1 MKSKSKVLGLYFKH
15 IVCVLSLLS
24 IGVTNAFS
32 QPIELSPLF
41 SGTALMQEQYGITT
55 HITWRGYDY
64 DNYRG
69 NIRNIVESGNDVV
82 RLDFNSPGIGWET
95 GKINSIIWDNV
106 YTAAKFSGAKMLPI
120 VYKPR
125 YKKYT
130 KEYGDSYKKLLDYC
144 LERYGDNA
152 AGWEIWNEMDQMN
165 AEDGTAPPA
174 EYLPLLRDAYRTIK
188 GKSKDATVLMGA
200 IGDFGKSYFDD
211 LLKLKASDYFDV
223 LSVHYYSAKNPPE
236 KIIPFYEKIGKTLGK
251 YKVSKPV
258 WLTETG
264 YVSTAD
270 NTDADLFYTDVL
282 PSVYKQLGISCS
294 KVAMGV
300 LYDPRMTSIW
310 NQDNANIHYGF
321 KSYQLV
327 ELSRLKDLSVETV
340 PVLMVLFGEK
350 FPKGYFE
357 DLRAYV
363 ERGGTVV
370 FPEGGAVLYY
380 DWDLDTDQ
388 IKGVGSKYYKSLH
401 INLMFPWAD
410 DAKKIGVKKMSG
422 VKAVTKSSSSYT
434 WKSDDFSGPIY
445 LTDKNLEKGDKMITI
460 VEGTDGQFSGPVAAC
475 YKLNSSLKGNVI
487 IQTRPKLSNRVS
499 ESLQAARMPRLYILS
514 YALGV
519 DKVFAYCLRD
529 KSENQGYGI
538 THSTMSPKPV
548 FYTLKTLSEKMPSG
562 SSRPVV
568 KTYNNQYIASW
579 NKPDGKKVYC
589 VWSNWVGRS
598 SQITVSGN
606 ARYYDENGKKVCKKQ
621 FHLSPKVTYI
631 EGATSVEFEYD

>member
-24 IGVTNAFS
+24 MGVTNAFS

-41 SGTALMQEQYGITT
+41 PGAALMQEQYGITS
-55 HITWRGYDY
+55 HITWHGYDY

-95 GKINSIIWDNV
+95 GKINPTIWDNV
-106 YTAAKFSGAKMLPI
+106 YTAAKFSGTKILPI

-144 LERYGDNA
+144 LERYSDNA

-174 EYLPLLRDAYRTIK
+174 EYLALLRDAYRTIR

-200 IGDFGKSYFDD
+200 IGDFGKSYFED

-251 YKVSKPV
+251 YIVSKPV

-270 NTDADLFYTDVL
+270 NTDADLFYTNVL
-282 PSVYKQLGISCS
+282 PAAYKQLGISCS
-294 KVAMGV
+294 KSTLGI
-300 LYDPRMTSIW
+300 LYDQRMTSIW

-321 KSYQLV
+321 KSCQLV
-327 ELSRLKDLSVETV
+327 DLNRLKDLSVEVV

-410 DAKKIGVKKMSG
+410 DAKKLGVKKMSG
-422 VKAVTKSSSSYT
+422 VRAVTKSASSYT
-434 WKSDDFSGPIY
+434 WKDDDFSGPIY
-445 LTDKNLEKGDKMITI
+445 LTDKNLEKGDQMITI
-460 VEGTDGQFSGPVAAC
+460 VEGTDGQYSGPVAAC
-475 YKLNSSLKGNVI
+475 YKFNSSLKGNVI

-579 NKPDGKKVYC
+579 NKPDGKKVFC

-606 ARYYDENGKKVCKKQ
+606 ARYYDENDKKVCKKQ

>member
-1 MKSKSKVLGLYFKH
+1 MKSSLKILVLFFKH
-15 IVCVLSLLS
+15 ILCVLSMLS
-24 IGVTNAFS
+24 LGAIDAFS
-32 QPIELSPLF
+32 QPVELLPLF
-41 SGTALMQEQYGITT
+41 RGNTQMQEQYGITS
-55 HITWRGYDY
+55 HITWHGYDY
-64 DNYRG
+64 DDYRG
-69 NIRNIVESGNDVV
+69 NIHNIVESGNDVV

-95 GKINSIIWDNV
+95 GKINPVRWDNV
-106 YTAAKFSGAKMLPI
+106 YSTAKSSGAKMLPI

-130 KEYGDSYKKLLDYC
+130 KEYGDSYKKLLEYC
-144 LERYGDNA
+144 LERYGDNSV
-152 AGWEIWNEMDQMN
+152 GWEIWNEMDQMN

-188 GKSKDATVLMGA
+188 GKSKNATVLMGA
-200 IGDFGKSYFDD
+200 IGDFGKSYFED
-211 LLKLKASDYFDV
+211 LLKLKAADYFDV

-236 KIIPFYEKIGKTLGK
+236 KIIPFYEKIGKTLDN
-251 YKVSKPV
+251 YKASKPV

-294 KVAMGV
+294 KVTMGV

-321 KSYQLV
+321 KSCQLV
-327 ELSRLKDLSVETV
+327 ELSRLKDLSVDNV

-388 IKGVGSKYYKSLH
+388 ITGVGSKYYKSLH

-410 DAKKIGVKKMSG
+410 DAKKLGVKKMSG
-422 VKAVTKSSSSYT
+422 VRTMTKSASSYT
-434 WKSDDFSGPIY
+434 WKEDDFSSPKY
-445 LTDKNLEKGDKMITI
+445 LTDKYLEKGDKLITL
-460 VEGTDGQFSGPVAAC
+460 VEGTDGQYSGPVAAC
-475 YKLNSSLKGNVI
+475 YQLNSSLKGNVI

-538 THSTMSPKPV
+538 THSTMTPKPV
-548 FYTLKTLSEKMPSG
+548 FYTLKVLSEMMPSR

-579 NKPDGKKVYC
+579 TKPDGEKVYC
-589 VWSNWVGRS
+589 VWSNWVGQS
-598 SQITVSGN
+598 SQIVVSGN
-606 ARYYDENGKKVCKKQ
+606 ARYYDEMGKRICKKK
-621 FHLSPKVTYI
+621 FLLSPSVTYI
-631 EGATSVEFEYD
+631 EGATSVEFDYD

>member
-15 IVCVLSLLS
+15 IVCLLSLLS

-41 SGTALMQEQYGITT
+41 PGAALMQEQYGITS

-95 GKINSIIWDNV
+95 GKINPTIWDNV

-125 YKKYT
+125 YKKYA

-174 EYLPLLRDAYRTIK
+174 EYLPLLRDAYKTIK
-188 GKSKDATVLMGA
+188 GKSKSATVLMGA
-200 IGDFGKSYFDD
+200 IGDFSKSYFED
-211 LLKLKASDYFDV
+211 LLKLKAADYFDV

-236 KIIPFYEKIGKTLGK
+236 RIILFYDKIGKTLVK
-251 YKVSKPV
+251 YNVSKPV

-282 PSVYKQLGISCS
+282 PPVYKRLGINCS
-294 KVAMGV
+294 RVAMGV

-310 NQDNANIHYGF
+310 NQDNANVHYGF
-321 KSYQLV
+321 KSCQLV
-327 ELSRLKDLSVETV
+327 ELSRLKDLSVEAV
-340 PVLMVLFGEK
+340 PVLIVLFGEK
-350 FPKGYFE
+350 FPKGYFD

-388 IKGVGSKYYKSLH
+388 IKGVGSKYYKALH

-410 DAKKIGVKKMSG
+410 DAKKLGVKKMSD
-422 VKAVTKSSSSYT
+422 VRTMTKTASSYT
-434 WKSDDFSGPIY
+434 WKSDDFSGPLY

-460 VEGTDGQFSGPVAAC
+460 VEGTDGQYSGPVAAC
-475 YKLNSSLKGNVI
+475 YKLNSNLKGNVI

-529 KSENQGYGI
+529 KSETQGYGI
-538 THSTMSPKPV
+538 THSTMAPKPV
-548 FYTLKTLSEKMPSG
+548 YHTLKTLSEKMPSG

-579 NKPDGKKVYC
+579 TKPDGKKLFC
-589 VWSNWVGRS
+589 VWSKWVGQS

-606 ARYYDENGKKVCKKQ
+606 ARYYDEKGKKICKKK
-621 FHLSPKVTYI
+621 FHLSPSVTYI
-631 EGATSVEFEYD
+631 EGAKSVEFEYD

>member
-1 MKSKSKVLGLYFKH
+1 MRMRVSIFFISIFNTFLTLAQPAEYKS
-15 IVCVLSLLS
+15 
-24 IGVTNAFS
+24 
-32 QPIELSPLF
+32 LF
-41 SGTALMQEQYGITT
+41 PGTASMQDQFGITS
-55 HITWRGYDY
+55 HITWNGYDY
-64 DNYRG
+64 DKYRA
-69 NIRNIVESGNDVV
+69 NIHNIVGSGNDIV

-95 GKINSIIWDNV
+95 GKINPTIWDNV
-106 YTAAKFSGAKMLPI
+106 YSAAKFSGTKMLPI

-130 KEYGDSYKKLLDYC
+130 KDYGDSYKKLLNYC

-152 AGWEIWNEMDQMN
+152 VGWEIWNEMDQMN

-188 GKSKDATVLMGA
+188 GRSLSATVLMGA
-200 IGDFGKSYFDD
+200 IGDFSKSYFED
-211 LLKLKASDYFDV
+211 LLKLKAADYFDV

-236 KIIPFYEKIGKTLGK
+236 RIIPFYEKIGQTLSK
-251 YKVSKPV
+251 YNVSKPV

-264 YVSTAD
+264 YVSMAD
-270 NTDADLFYTDVL
+270 NTDADLFYTEVL
-282 PSVYKQLGISCS
+282 PATYKQLGISCS
-294 KVAMGV
+294 KSTIGI
-300 LYDPRMTSIW
+300 LYDPRMKSIW

-321 KSYQLV
+321 KSCQLV
-327 ELSRLKDLSVETV
+327 DLIRLKDLSVGTV

-380 DWDLDTDQ
+380 EWDLDTDQ

-401 INLMFPWAD
+401 INLLFPWTD
-410 DAKKIGVKKMSG
+410 DAKRLGVKKMSG
-422 VKAVTKSSSSYT
+422 VKAVTKSASSYT
-434 WKSDDFSGPIY
+434 WKSDDFSGPLY
-445 LTDKNLEKGDKMITI
+445 LTDKNLEKGDQMMTI
-460 VEGTDGQFSGPVAAC
+460 VEGTDGQYSGPVAAC

-529 KSENQGYGI
+529 KSESQGYGI
-538 THSTMSPKPV
+538 THSTMTPKPV
-548 FYTLKTLSEKMPSG
+548 FYTLKTLSEKMSSG
-562 SSRPVV
+562 SSRPMV
-568 KTYNNQYIASW
+568 KNYNNQYIASW
-579 NKPDGKKVYC
+579 TKLDGKKVFC
-589 VWSNWVGRS
+589 VWSNWVGQS
-598 SQITVSGN
+598 SQIVVSGN
-606 ARYYDENGKKVCKKQ
+606 ARYYDEMGKRIGKKKFQ
-621 FHLSPKVTYI
+621 LSPSVTYI
-631 EGATSVEFEYD
+631 EGATSVEFDYD

>member
-32 QPIELSPLF
+32 QPVELSPLF
-41 SGTALMQEQYGITT
+41 PGTALVKEQYGITS
-55 HITWRGYDY
+55 HITWHGYDY

-69 NIRNIVESGNDVV
+69 NIRNIVEAGNDVV
-82 RLDFNSPGIGWET
+82 RLDFNSPGICWET
-95 GKINSIIWDNV
+95 GKINPTIWDNV

-125 YKKYT
+125 YKKYS

-152 AGWEIWNEMDQMN
+152 VGWEVWNEMDQMN

-188 GKSKDATVLMGA
+188 GKYKSATVLMGA
-200 IGDFGKSYFDD
+200 IGDFGKSYFED
-211 LLKLKASDYFDV
+211 LLKLEASDYFDV

-282 PSVYKQLGISCS
+282 PSVYKQLGINCS
-294 KVAMGV
+294 RTAMGV

-321 KSYQLV
+321 KSCQLV

-388 IKGVGSKYYKSLH
+388 IKGIGSKYYKSLH

-434 WKSDDFSGPIY
+434 WKSDDFSSPIY
-445 LTDKNLEKGDKMITI
+445 LTDKNLEKGDQMITI

-499 ESLQAARMPRLYILS
+499 ESLQATRMPRLYILS

-548 FYTLKTLSEKMPSG
+548 FYTLKALSEKMPSG
-562 SSRPVV
+562 SSRPMV

-579 NKPDGKKVYC
+579 TKPDGKKVFC
-589 VWSNWVGRS
+589 VWSNWVGQT
-598 SQITVSGN
+598 SQIVVSGN
-606 ARYYDENGKKVCKKQ
+606 ARYYDEKGKRLCKKNVL
-621 FHLSPKVTYI
+621 LSPSVTYI
-631 EGATSVEFEYD
+631 EGATSVEFDYD

>member
-1 MKSKSKVLGLYFKH
+1 MRMRVSIFFISIFNTFLTLAQPAEYKS
-15 IVCVLSLLS
+15 
-24 IGVTNAFS
+24 
-32 QPIELSPLF
+32 LF
-41 SGTALMQEQYGITT
+41 PGTASMQDQFGITS
-55 HITWRGYDY
+55 HITWNGYDY
-64 DNYRG
+64 DKYRA
-69 NIRNIVESGNDVV
+69 NIQNIVGSGNDIV

-95 GKINSIIWDNV
+95 GKINPTIWDNV

-152 AGWEIWNEMDQMN
+152 VGWEIWNEMDQMN

-174 EYLPLLRDAYRTIK
+174 EYLPLLRDAYKTIK
-188 GKSKDATVLMGA
+188 GKSKSATVLMGA
-200 IGDFGKSYFDD
+200 IGDFGKSYFED

-223 LSVHYYSAKNPPE
+223 LSVHYYSGKNPPE
-236 KIIPFYEKIGKTLGK
+236 RIIPFYEKIGKTLGK
-251 YKVSKPV
+251 YNVAKPV

-270 NTDADLFYTDVL
+270 NTDADLFYTEVL
-282 PSVYKQLGISCS
+282 PAIYKQLGISCS
-294 KVAMGV
+294 KSTIGV
-300 LYDPRMTSIW
+300 LYDSRMTSIW

-321 KSYQLV
+321 KSCQLV
-327 ELSRLKDLSVETV
+327 ELSRLKYLPVEAV

-350 FPKGYFE
+350 FPKGYFD

-388 IKGVGSKYYKSLH
+388 ITGVGSKYYKSLH

-410 DAKKIGVKKMSG
+410 DAKKLGVKKMSS
-422 VKAVTKSSSSYT
+422 VRTMTKSASSYT
-434 WKSDDFSGPIY
+434 WKDDDFSSPKY
-445 LTDKNLEKGDKMITI
+445 LTDKYLENGDMLITLI
-460 VEGTDGQFSGPVAAC
+460 EGSDGQYSGPVAAC
-475 YKLNSSLKGNVI
+475 YRLNSSLKGNVI
-487 IQTRPKLSNRVS
+487 IQTRPKLTNRVS

-514 YALGV
+514 YAMGV

-529 KSENQGYGI
+529 KAETQGYGI
-538 THSTMSPKPV
+538 THSTMTPKSS
-548 FYTLKTLSEKMPSG
+548 FYTLSALSKEMPSG

-579 NKPDGKKVYC
+579 IKPDGKKVFC
-589 VWSNWVGRS
+589 VWSNWVGQS
-598 SQITVSGN
+598 SQIAVYGN
-606 ARYYDENGKKVCKKQ
+606 ARYYDEAGKKICKKK
-621 FHLSPKVTYI
+621 FRLSPSVTYI
-631 EGATSVEFEYD
+631 EGATSVEFDYD